1 MKKIKSKDMLNKV
14 KQMKKDGIKFEEVM
28 FFVFI
33 EMMEKKS
40 SQLVMDLTND
50 KGESVKLVVG
60 ITDGEEES
68 FKEEPISNATRSM
81 MS

>member
-81 MS
+81 VS